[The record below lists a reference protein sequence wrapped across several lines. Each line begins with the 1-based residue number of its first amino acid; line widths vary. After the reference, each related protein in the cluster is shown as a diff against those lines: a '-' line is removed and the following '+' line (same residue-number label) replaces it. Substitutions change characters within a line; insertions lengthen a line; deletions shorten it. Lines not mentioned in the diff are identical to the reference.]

1 MELVP
6 ADIAPLIPRALT
18 SNEAAYLRHVRN
30 FVTLSEHA
38 RGRNTPSWSSSQGV
52 DSTLQRLV
60 EQFWA
65 NSGTLPLQSVPH
77 PDDSSRRLWLC
88 HDHAR
93 AMVPRDSGN
102 VLREP
107 RRKEQLDVG
116 FQRWLRVGMALKCAT
131 EELAAVLDERVPRW
145 YTSTLAVTARDM
157 VSVEFAAQQRDIDL
171 QRLLDDAAQAALRS
185 MPGQDV
191 PTYKQVQLLQA
202 GSRWDSLLLSL
213 CERYRGDPATAV
225 KTILAWKD
233 VQPRSRRVIQL
244 KSVMDAVAKRTNARG
259 ADLASRQRDAM
270 AIFAQKIQDTA
281 AATGCPFSLRALPLA
296 HTKKNAVLVSFEESQ
311 LPSGQRSPAAALICG
326 SSATSKCAKAGL
338 SDHVSR
344 DCLTCRAW
352 AKAIASLHRTST
364 AKKFKADGWK
374 NCISQRWSSLVS
386 ASVCVSQRHSLCASH
401 AWRSFVYHSPSPR
414 SVVLG
419 RLPRRSWLVAALVY
433 HGPAMQTSPLSSTWS
448 TLWWDCTTA
457 RQIGKCGSQ
466 LRRTSLASSVLC

>member
-18 SNEAAYLRHVRN
+18 SNEAAYLRHVHN

-38 RGRNTPSWSSSQGV
+38 RGRNTPSWSSLSQAV

-60 EQFWA
+60 EQFWT
-65 NSGTLPLQSVPH
+65 NSGTLPLHSVPH

-88 HDHAR
+88 HAHAR

-131 EELAAVLDERVPRW
+131 EELAALLDERVPRW
-145 YTSTLAVTARDM
+145 YTSTLAATARDM
-157 VSVEFAAQQRDIDL
+157 VSAEYATQQRVVDL
-171 QRLLDDAAQAALRS
+171 QRLLDDAAQAALLS
-185 MPGQDV
+185 VPGQDV
-191 PTYKQVQLLQA
+191 PTYKQVQLQS
-202 GSRWDSLLLSL
+202 GSKWDSLLLSL
-213 CERYRGDPATAV
+213 CDRYRDHPATAV
-225 KTILAWKD
+225 ETILAWKN
-233 VQPRSRRVIQL
+233 VHQMRRRVIQL
-244 KSVMDAVAKRTNARG
+244 RSVMDAVGKRTNARG
-259 ADLASRQRDAM
+259 AALASHQLHAM
-270 AIFAQKIQDTA
+270 AVFAQQIQGTA
-281 AATGCPFSLRALPLA
+281 ADTGCVRVLPLP
-296 HTKKNAVLVSFEESQ
+296 HTKMRTVLVSYTDSQ
-311 LPSGQRSPAAALICG
+311 VSSGQRSPASALICR
-326 SSATSKCAKAGL
+326 SPATSKCAKAGL

-374 NCISQRWSSLVS
+374 NCISQRWSSPVS
-386 ASVCVSQRHSLCASH
+386 ASVCVSQRHSFRASH
-401 AWRSFVYHSPSPR
+401 RWRSFVHHSQSTR

-466 LRRTSLASSVLC
+466 LRRTSSDSSVLC